1 MTTTEEVIQ
10 EIRESRCRMSAECGH
25 DARRYIEHL
34 KRYNE
39 RYAAE
44 VERYR
49 RLHQTEP
56 GQRVPRAPVPC

>member
-1 MTTTEEVIQ
+1 
-10 EIRESRCRMSAECGH
+10 MSAECGH

-56 GQRVPRAPVPC
+56 GQRVPRAQVPC